1 MERDKEIFIRS
12 AASLRLD
19 DSLQAKDN
27 VFDHLYRTNTTSET
41 LKDVLKIIVDHENL
55 LRQQCQQLEYLL
67 LDEYYFHSNKNIKV
81 RSSLRNMFVYTH
93 ACFPLITVPYGI
105 SKSLIGVTVAFT
117 MNKRFLLVF
126 YNSNVSDQNL
136 VNIC

>member
-41 LKDVLKIIVDHENL
+41 LKDVLKIIVDHEN
-55 LRQQCQQLEYLL
+55 
-67 LDEYYFHSNKNIKV
+67 
-81 RSSLRNMFVYTH
+81 
-93 ACFPLITVPYGI
+93 
-105 SKSLIGVTVAFT
+105 
-117 MNKRFLLVF
+117 
-126 YNSNVSDQNL
+126 
-136 VNIC
+136 